1 MSSLRKLLP
10 GLFPVRKF
18 NTSSFVLPALMG
30 SAMLFAVAPCQSLHA
45 QATADQ
51 TPAGVDPLQRPLTDK
66 ERRQQQK
73 DLKGELHGSYKKW
86 VDEDVRWI
94 ITDQEL
100 AAFKH
105 LSNDE
110 ERDAFIEQF
119 WQRRNPSPD
128 SPENEFREEHYRRIA
143 YANEHFA
150 AGKPGWKTDRGHI
163 YISFGKP
170 DSIESHPSGGSYER
184 PIDEGG
190 GETSTFPFETWH
202 YRYLEGIGDNIDIE
216 FVDTCQ
222 CGDYH
227 MTIDR
232 SEKDALL
239 HTPGAG
245 ETLYEQMGMSKKAD
259 RFKGGLENLG
269 NGPLA
274 SGQQSKQFDRIEQYA
289 KLQAAPQI
297 KFKDLEGFL
306 VNHKI
311 LNGPFFPF
319 DVRTDF
325 VKVTDDTVLVP
336 ITLQIR
342 NKDITFN
349 TKDGVSK
356 GVVNVLGRV
365 ATITDHVVQ
374 TFEET
379 LEVEEPA
386 ELLPKTLETSQ
397 VYWKAL
403 PLRPGRYRVDIAIKD
418 VNNPDHVGTWAQGI
432 VVPKYDDE
440 KLSAS
445 SLILADKMEKIPSK
459 QIGTGEFIIGDT
471 FIRPR
476 VSANLATPVS
486 FHQNQNLS
494 FWMQVYNLGIDEKSK
509 QNAATVSY
517 QIMDMATNKLI
528 LDLSE
533 DSKKFGANADQLT
546 VKKTLALASL
556 QPGKYQVKIKVND
569 SISKQEIAQTAPF
582 TVE

>member
-1 MSSLRKLLP
+1 MLPFRKSCGLSLVLLS
-10 GLFPVRKF
+10 LFGGSLMF
-18 NTSSFVLPALMG
+18 CALSG
-30 SAMLFAVAPCQSLHA
+30 ATLYG
-45 QATADQ
+45 QATGDA
-51 TPAGVDPLQRPLTDK
+51 PAAAANQQGDPLQRPLSDK
-66 ERRQQQK
+66 ERFQQNK
-73 DLKGELHGSYKKW
+73 DLKHELHGSYKKW

-100 AAFKH
+100 SAFKH

-110 ERDAFIEQF
+110 ERDSFIEAF

-170 DSIESHPSGGSYER
+170 DSIEAHPSGGSYER
-184 PIDEGG
+184 PMEEGG

-202 YRYLEGIGDNIDIE
+202 YRYLEGIGENIDIE

-245 ETLYEQMGMSKKAD
+245 ATMYEQMGMAKKAD
-259 RFKGGLENLG
+259 RFTGGIENLG
-269 NGPLA
+269 NGPLS
-274 SGQQSKQFDRIEQYA
+274 SGQQSKQFDRLEQYA

-297 KFKDLEGFL
+297 KFKDLESFL
-306 VNHKI
+306 VNHKV

-319 DVRTDF
+319 DVRTDY
-325 VKVTDDTVLVP
+325 VKVTEDTVLVP
-336 ITLQIR
+336 ITLQIK

-386 ELLPKTLETSQ
+386 ELLPKTLQTSQ

-440 KLSAS
+440 RLAAS
-445 SLILADKMEKIPSK
+445 SLILADKMERVPSK
-459 QIGTGEFIIGDT
+459 QIGTGEFIIGNT

-476 VSANLATPVS
+476 VSANVLTPVT

-494 FWMQVYNLGIDEKSK
+494 FWMQIYNLGIDDKSK
-509 QNAATVSY
+509 QNSATVQY
-517 QIMDMATNKLI
+517 QIVDMATNKMI
-528 LDLSE
+528 VDTSE
-533 DSKKFGANADQLT
+533 DSKKYGANSDQLT
-546 VKKTLALASL
+546 VEKTLALASL
-556 QPGKYQVKIKVND
+556 SPGKYQVRIKVND
-569 SISKQEIAQTAPF
+569 SISKQEIAQMAPF

>member
-1 MSSLRKLLP
+1 
-10 GLFPVRKF
+10 
-18 NTSSFVLPALMG
+18 
-30 SAMLFAVAPCQSLHA
+30 MLFAFVPGHNL
-45 QATADQ
+45 TAQ
-51 TPAGVDPLQRPLTDK
+51 TPTAADPQTQTGVDPLQRPLSDK
-66 ERRQQQK
+66 ERRDQQK
-73 DLKGELHGSYKKW
+73 NLKGELHGAYKKW

-100 AAFKH
+100 SAFKH

-110 ERDAFIEQF
+110 ERDSFIETF

-184 PIDEGG
+184 PIEEGG

-245 ETLYEQMGMSKKAD
+245 ETLYEQMGQSKKAD

-269 NGPLA
+269 NGPL
-274 SGQQSKQFDRIEQYA
+274 SSSQQSKQFDRIETYA

-306 VNHKI
+306 VNHKV

-336 ITLQIR
+336 ITLQIK
-342 NKDITFN
+342 NKDITFK
-349 TKDGVSK
+349 TKDGVST
-356 GVVNVLGRV
+356 GRVNVLGRV

-379 LEVEEPA
+379 LEVEQPE

-445 SLILADKMEKIPSK
+445 SLILSDKMEKIPSK
-459 QIGTGEFIIGDT
+459 QIGTGDFIIGDT

-476 VSANLATPVS
+476 VSANAATPVS
-486 FHQNQNLS
+486 FRQNQNLS
-494 FWMQVYNLGIDEKSK
+494 FWMQIYNLGIDEKSK
-509 QNAATVSY
+509 QNGATVTY
-517 QIMDMATNKLI
+517 QIMDMATNKMI
-528 LDLSE
+528 LDTSE

-582 TVE
+582 TVEAPPTTQALAPATSRPLGAR

>member
-1 MSSLRKLLP
+1 MSRIGKILPVSLLSSAFLLA
-10 GLFPVRKF
+10 V
-18 NTSSFVLPALMG
+18 PAL
-30 SAMLFAVAPCQSLHA
+30 SAQQASAPAAPANQ
-45 QATADQ
+45 QADPNPQ
-51 TPAGVDPLQRPLTDK
+51 TPDPLQRQLTDK
-66 ERRQQQK
+66 ERYAQQK
-73 DLKGELHGSYKKW
+73 ELKHELHGAYKKW

-100 AAFKH
+100 KSFKS

-110 ERDAFIEQF
+110 ERDAFIENF

-128 SPENEFREEHYRRIA
+128 SPENEFREEHYRRIQ
-143 YANEHFA
+143 YANDHFP

-163 YISFGKP
+163 YIAFGKP
-170 DSIESHPSGGSYER
+170 DSIESHPAGGAYER

-202 YRYLEGIGDNIDIE
+202 YRYLEGIGENIDIE

-245 ETLYEQMGMSKKAD
+245 ETLYEQMGRATKAD
-259 RFKGGLENLG
+259 RFKGGMEDLG
-269 NGPLA
+269 PGPNSA
-274 SGQQSKQFDRIEQYA
+274 GQSSKEFDRIELFA
-289 KLQAAPQI
+289 KLQAAPEV
-297 KFKDLEGFL
+297 KFKDLEAFL
-306 VNHKI
+306 VDHKVM
-311 LNGPFFPF
+311 NGPFFPF
-319 DVRTDF
+319 DVRVDY
-325 VKVTDDTVLVP
+325 VKVTDDTDLVP

-342 NKDITFN
+342 NKDITFV

-356 GVVNVLGRV
+356 GVVNVLCRV
-365 ATITDHVVQ
+365 ATITDKVVQ
-374 TFEET
+374 TFEVP

-386 ELLPKTLETSQ
+386 ELLPKTLETNEI
-397 VYWKAL
+397 YWKAL

-432 VVPKYDDE
+432 VVPEYHDE
-440 KLSAS
+440 KLEAS
-445 SLILADKMEKIPSK
+445 SLILADKMERVPSK
-459 QIGTGEFIIGDT
+459 QIGSGEFVISNT

-476 VSANLATPVS
+476 VSANAATPVS
-486 FHQNQNLS
+486 FKQNQKLN

-509 QNAATVSY
+509 KNSATVNY
-517 QIMDMATNKLI
+517 QILDLATNKLV
-528 LDLSE
+528 LDTSE
-533 DSKKFGANADQLT
+533 DSKTIGANSDQLT
-546 VKKTLALASL
+546 LEKTLPLGGL
-556 QPGKYQVKIKVND
+556 VPGKYQVRIKIND